1 MTYTYLNEYAF
12 NAATHFFIMGINP
25 GISNSS
31 LVDSREKSLLIFVLS
46 FYAVLAVE
54 NQNSKIKTADRV
66 YGRQY

>member
-1 MTYTYLNEYAF
+1 MTYAYLNEYAF
-12 NAATHFFIMGINP
+12 NAATHFFIMGISP
-25 GISNSS
+25 GIVNSS